1 MQMELNKENII
12 NQIITNNYASTTI
25 EYGDGKIKA
34 TLRTLPVGDQLAIEE
49 AMGDL
54 KDKSQ
59 LYILHKYSLLI
70 LARSLLEYNGKKFNV
85 STPKETYEFIETL
98 PTVIVDILTKY
109 RENFQTEVLKIITPG
124 ELENYFFPVSSSG
137 EGLSS
142 S

>member
-1 MQMELNKENII
+1 MELNKENII